1 LLKFLDYKT
10 YSNIKTR
17 RCKILDEYNKMA
29 DLVKNVNHVVCLKLK
44 QSDEYTTPFTYTT
57 NLVIDIR
64 GRR

>member
-1 LLKFLDYKT
+1 
-10 YSNIKTR
+10 
-17 RCKILDEYNKMA
+17 MA